1 MFLRIVIFNCST
13 TPIQFVRIVQDSYL
27 NMSSTGYKAM
37 LRDRVPFVV
46 NLALKWCSAKG
57 NWVDHV
63 YDSQISIYATKED
76 RYDATRHVLGLK
88 KHNREFDFHKSIDW
102 DNITSEESEYWRQIE
117 VWVTWFKVNHI
128 YIKNIYDGSVE
139 KGKSIDIIKDEIKN
153 YLSSSVD
160 PSLWDKLVT
169 FLINN
174 MSYEQFP

>member
-1 MFLRIVIFNCST
+1 
-13 TPIQFVRIVQDSYL
+13 
-27 NMSSTGYKAM
+27 MSSTGYKAM

-46 NLALKWCSAKG
+46 NLALKWCNAKG

-63 YDSQISIYATKED
+63 YDSQISIYANKED

-139 KGKSIDIIKDEIKN
+139 KGKSIDVIRDEIKN

>member
-1 MFLRIVIFNCST
+1 M
-13 TPIQFVRIVQDSYL
+13 
-27 NMSSTGYKAM
+27 
-37 LRDRVPFVV
+37 
-46 NLALKWCSAKG
+46 
-57 NWVDHV
+57 
-63 YDSQISIYATKED
+63 
-76 RYDATRHVLGLK
+76 LGLK

-117 VWVTWFKVNHI
+117 VWVTWFKMNHI

-139 KGKSIDIIKDEIKN
+139 KGKSIDVIKDEIKN

-174 MSYEQFP
+174 MSYE